1 MLTKLSSH
9 SGKTCLLSQGLK
21 LIRTDGLLHFLVNY
35 ATVLTFTLFD
45 PALIAG
51 PVVAVFLSAFK
62 ECYDVSNFKKAGTE
76 VAVIR
81 KETIH
86 DAIFDILGILAGAGV
101 CLLAR

>member
-1 MLTKLSSH
+1 MLTKLFS
-9 SGKTCLLSQGLK
+9 

-51 PVVAVFLSAFK
+51 PVVAVFLSVFK
-62 ECYDVSNFKKAGTE
+62 ECYDVSNFKKAGTDK
-76 VAVIR
+76 AVIR

-86 DAIFDILGILAGAGV
+86 DAIFDILGILAGVGV
-101 CLLAR
+101 CLLARG